1 LGSFVTK
8 IYLWPTLNPNER
20 FERSGRRSFDNAHGR
35 CASGSK
41 KIADS
46 AVKIGPLADSSWI
59 NLKKLSFFVS
69 FFLKK
74 RNAKE
79 KKNQQIALL

>member
-1 LGSFVTK
+1 
-8 IYLWPTLNPNER
+8 ER

-46 AVKIGPLADSSWI
+46 VVKIAPLADSSWI
-59 NLKKLSFFVS
+59 NWEILSFFVS

-74 RNAKE
+74 RNTMEKE
-79 KKNQQIALL
+79 LARKLH